1 MGEGGAG
8 HETKDRNEKK
18 EVQTRNNKTQRETQ
32 AMLNGNE
39 RRDLRGQ
46 GENGGWVGSER
57 KCVCNHVCV
66 RERRN
71 KNNL

>member
-39 RRDLRGQ
+39 RRDLRG
-46 GENGGWVGSER
+46 GENGGWAGSER
-57 KCVCNHVCV
+57 KGVCNHVCV